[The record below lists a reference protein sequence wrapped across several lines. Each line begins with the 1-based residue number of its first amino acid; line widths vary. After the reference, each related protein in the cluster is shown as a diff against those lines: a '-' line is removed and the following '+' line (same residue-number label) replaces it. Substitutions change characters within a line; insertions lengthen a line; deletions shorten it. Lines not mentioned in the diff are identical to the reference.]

1 NAAKFYHTTGWHEP
15 ATTGELLISKRHWD
29 SLPDDLQMIVRS
41 ACQAACL
48 ESLTWSEAVN
58 GEALTDLVENHGVTA
73 AVLPDPVVVALRE
86 ATFDT
91 LETEANADPLVRKIH
106 DSYMAFKAKHDRWAG
121 VSEGLWHKD
130 ILARIFHR
138 VSQKSPNARL
148 GGDKRALGVEIGCFL
163 INFLCS
169 GRTSPYPH
177 VFSVPGTA
185 RRGAI
190 PAPACWPASGR
201 GPVPGTGCSTSAE
214 SCACC
219 G

>member
-1 NAAKFYHTTGWHEP
+1 MPPERGPADDDLLSHLLFALKHEGVDL
-15 ATTGELLISKRHWD
+15 AILAE
-29 SLPDDLQMIVRS
+29 SLP
-41 ACQAACL
+41 
-48 ESLTWSEAVN
+48 
-58 GEALTDLVENHGVTA
+58 H
-73 AVLPDPVVVALRE
+73 LPV
-86 ATFDT
+86 
-91 LETEANADPLVRKIH
+91 DPLVAALKASPNGIYLRRLA
-106 DSYMAFKAKHDRWAG
+106 YLYEAFVGRLPIEPAVRGRVVPLFEPKHYVTSLSKRNSRWRVDFNG
-121 VSEGLWHKD
+121 
-130 ILARIFHR
+130 LARIFHR